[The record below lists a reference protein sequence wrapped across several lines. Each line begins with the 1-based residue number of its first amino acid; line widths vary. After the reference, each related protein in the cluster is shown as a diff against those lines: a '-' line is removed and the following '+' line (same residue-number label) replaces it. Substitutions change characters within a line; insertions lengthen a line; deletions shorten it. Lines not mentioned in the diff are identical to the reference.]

1 MITMSSHKTPSKP
14 VRTIDYRWNRIRIHK
29 QMLHLLGDPDYIE
42 LLVNPDTCAIAV
54 RISSGDSDRSHSVNQ
69 AHKGKCIELHSAY
82 LLRSLQSLSPQLI
95 KGQTYRLYGSVIAAK
110 GIVEFPISTI
120 EQIRE
125 MEN

>member
-1 MITMSSHKTPSKP
+1 
-14 VRTIDYRWNRIRIHK
+14 
-29 QMLHLLGDPDYIE
+29 MLHLLGDPDYIE

-54 RISSGDSDRSHSVNQ
+54 RISSGDNDRSHRVDLS
-69 AHKGKCIELHSAY
+69 HKGKCIELHSAY

-95 KGQTYRLYGSVIAAK
+95 KGQTYRLYGSVITAK

-125 MEN
+125 MENRTS